1 MPQHETDL
9 ESWESQRQVALADFM
24 DALEA
29 GDLDL
34 DADPLAFLAYLNRF
48 VADQDYNSFDEDDW
62 LYLQTMIAAYIADV
76 LIRKYG
82 AHWRL
87 RHDSRGP
94 NYMLV
99 TNGYDGHEY
108 EVSPMDVVYFGLK
121 ELPPDVTRMLASA
134 ELTAHVVRRYDN

>member
-1 MPQHETDL
+1 MPQQETDL
-9 ESWESQRQVALADFM
+9 DAWERERQVALTGFM
-24 DALEA
+24 EALEA

-34 DADPLAFLAYLNRF
+34 DADPLAFLPYLNQF
-48 VADQDYNSFDEDDW
+48 VADQEYDSFDQDDW
-62 LYLQTMIAAYIADV
+62 QYLHSILAAFIADV

-87 RHDSRGP
+87 RHDSRGA

-99 TNGYDGHEY
+99 TTGYDGHEY
-108 EVSPMDVVYFGLK
+108 EVSPMDVVYDGLK
-121 ELPPDVTRMLASA
+121 DVPPAVTQMLATA

>member
-1 MPQHETDL
+1 MPQQEADLDAWEHE
-9 ESWESQRQVALADFM
+9 RQ
-24 DALEA
+24 DALTGFMEALDA

-34 DADPLAFLAYLNRF
+34 EADPLAFLPYLNRF
-48 VADQDYNSFDEDDW
+48 VADQDYDTFDQDDW
-62 LYLQTMIAAYIADV
+62 QYLHTILAAFIADV

-87 RHDSRGP
+87 RRDSRGA

-99 TNGYDGHEY
+99 TTGYDGHEY
-108 EVSPMDVVYFGLK
+108 EVSPMDVVYDGLK
-121 ELPPDVTRMLASA
+121 DVPPAVTRMLASA